1 MRRFSRVVC
10 ALAVVV
16 ALSACGGNSGPT
28 VAPADQAEADQIFAT
43 RCSTCH
49 GAQGRGDGPG
59 SAGLN
64 PHPRN
69 FTDHDW
75 QGTVSDD
82 HIAQIIQYGGPA
94 VGRSPAMPANP
105 DLQAKPGVVAGL
117 VHHVRSLGN

>member
-1 MRRFSRVVC
+1 MRRFAHLIL
-10 ALAVVV
+10 ALAATV
-16 ALSACGGNSGPT
+16 ALAACGGGSGPE
-28 VAPADQAEADQIFAT
+28 VDPADQAAADEIFAT

-49 GAQGRGDGPG
+49 GPHGRGDGPG

-75 QGTVSDD
+75 QGNVSDD
-82 HIAQIIQYGGPA
+82 HIAQIIQYGGSA

-105 DLQAKPGVVAGL
+105 DLQAKPGVVDGL
-117 VHHVRSLGN
+117 VHHVRSLGQ